1 MIFIPSFQ
9 TLLSEFTKQ
18 DLKSEKFIKN
28 LLWTTLK
35 SNEPASW
42 GPESIILSIADF
54 SDVVQI

>member
-1 MIFIPSFQ
+1 MFIN
-9 TLLSEFTKQ
+9 
-18 DLKSEKFIKN
+18 N

-54 SDVVQI
+54 SDVVQIYVKEIVLAFCSNESKQLT